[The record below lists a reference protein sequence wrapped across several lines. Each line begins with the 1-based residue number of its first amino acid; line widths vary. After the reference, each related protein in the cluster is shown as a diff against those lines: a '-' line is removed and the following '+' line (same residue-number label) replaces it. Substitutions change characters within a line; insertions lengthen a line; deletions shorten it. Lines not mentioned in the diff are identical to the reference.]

1 MTLTAETLMINRP
14 LLPREVAERWGCSER
29 HVRNLIASGQ
39 LGHFRV
45 GDRLLRILAAAVEE
59 YERRQSV
66 EAVPTTP
73 PGSPADA
80 VSAAVRQR
88 PPDTDLLRALA
99 RRKAK
104 L

>member
-1 MTLTAETLMINRP
+1 MTLTAETLLVNRP

-29 HVRNLIASGQ
+29 HVRDLIASGQ

-45 GDRLLRILAAAVEE
+45 GERLLRIPAAAVEE
-59 YERRQSV
+59 YERCQSV
-66 EAVPTTP
+66 EAVSTP
-73 PGSPADA
+73 PPNSPADA
-80 VSAAVRQR
+80 VSAAVRKR
-88 PPDTDLLRALA
+88 RPDTGLLRALA

>member
-29 HVRNLIASGQ
+29 HVRNLIANGQ

-45 GDRLLRILAAAVEE
+45 GERLLRIPAAAVEE

-66 EAVPTTP
+66 TAVPTMP
-73 PGSPADA
+73 PSSPADA
-80 VSAAVRQR
+80 VSANVRKLR
-88 PPDTDLLRALA
+88 PDTGLLRALA

>member
-1 MTLTAETLMINRP
+1 MSLTAETLHEDRP
-14 LLPREVAERWGCSER
+14 LIPRQVAERWGCSER
-29 HVRNLIASGQ
+29 HVRNLISNGQ

-45 GDRLLRILAAAVEE
+45 GERLLRIPAAAVEE

-66 EAVPTTP
+66 KAVPTTAP
-73 PGSPADA
+73 SSPADA

-88 PPDTDLLRALA
+88 RPDRGLLRALA

-104 L
+104 I